1 MDRPIKKGRLA
12 KSETGQPVLVNE
24 SGEGNTVS
32 GLTAG
37 IWKMLDGTK
46 SAEDLAW
53 AISKQSDINPLE
65 MKMAINGIISELR
78 ALGLV
83 E

>member
-1 MDRPIKKGRLA
+1 MDRPIKKGRLE
-12 KSETGQPVLVNE
+12 KTQTGQPVLVNE

-32 GLTAG
+32 GLTAA

-53 AISKQSDINPLE
+53 AISKQSNNDPKELE
-65 MKMAINGIISELR
+65 RAINGIISELR